1 MKTTLTTACLVAL
14 TALNTL
20 PAQAQ
25 DSRGRL
31 GISLGGDN
39 GITYDYALSSHF
51 EVGAKAGLILGVGY
65 RSDTKRVQFDGLT
78 PILEVAPRYYFSRRD
93 VGEAFHR
100 GLYLSLRLSAEME
113 QWTLFPSSAIRESAR
128 KYLYALTMAPTIGW
142 SLPVGETSAF
152 RFGAG
157 IGFYRQKYR
166 EAGSTGWR
174 SNTSQAEIP
183 IQLELTY
190 TRAL

>member
-31 GISLGGDN
+31 GITLGAQN
-39 GITYDYALSSHF
+39 GITYDYALGSHF
-51 EVGAKAGLILGVGY
+51 EVGAKAGLILGLGY

-100 GLYLSLRLSAEME
+100 GLYLSLRLSAEVN
-113 QWTLFPSSAIRESAR
+113 QWTLFPSRAIRESYR
-128 KYLYALTMAPTIGW
+128 KDLYTLAMTPTIGW
-142 SLPVGETSAF
+142 SLPVGDTGAL
-152 RFGAG
+152 RFG
-157 IGFYRQKYR
+157 IGPVFYRTKYR
-166 EAGSTGWR
+166 EAGVSEWR
-174 SNTSQAEIP
+174 TRRKGEVP
-183 IQLELTY
+183 LQLELTY